1 MPGGTSQ
8 IVRFA
13 LQGVPPKYL
22 GSSHEALRS
31 NETGAVYHVPVARR
45 SRGLRPGLAE
55 VSQWRYPETEASDAT
70 AVRAARDT
78 FRENLRS
85 LERFN
90 HDASSPRLSERAA
103 HSAASLLTAKEDARL
118 QTTGYFQYTRT
129 LFGQA
134 DALALYCR
142 NWTHIATIAIFAAVG
157 VAAMLFALYTN
168 VFTRVPVIYFA
179 FLGAVACAV
188 AINLV
193 IIGKGMQDRFQ
204 DYRALAEGLRVQFYW
219 RVAGIRESVYDHYFA
234 RQEGEL
240 DWIRN
245 AMRAARFQREAESAP
260 AEGDRL
266 GALLETV
273 LAEWVDDESA
283 YFARA
288 VRVERALAT
297 RVKWGANA
305 CLIVTALVAFA
316 LALQIARNSY
326 AGHGPLVA
334 VLTLALA
341 GAGLFTGY
349 AQKRAHDEHA
359 RRYRRMY
366 ALYRIAGERVA
377 SHLREGNVA
386 AARDVLVQLGR
397 EALAETCDW
406 LLLHRERQIEVPTA

>member
-1 MPGGTSQ
+1 
-8 IVRFA
+8 
-13 LQGVPPKYL
+13 
-22 GSSHEALRS
+22 
-31 NETGAVYHVPVARR
+31 
-45 SRGLRPGLAE
+45 
-55 VSQWRYPETEASDAT
+55 
-70 AVRAARDT
+70 
-78 FRENLRS
+78 
-85 LERFN
+85 
-90 HDASSPRLSERAA
+90 
-103 HSAASLLTAKEDARL
+103 
-118 QTTGYFQYTRT
+118 
-129 LFGQA
+129 
-134 DALALYCR
+134 
-142 NWTHIATIAIFAAVG
+142 
-157 VAAMLFALYTN
+157 
-168 VFTRVPVIYFA
+168 
-179 FLGAVACAV
+179 
-188 AINLV
+188 
-193 IIGKGMQDRFQ
+193 MQDRFQ